1 VLARR
6 EVPLSRRLVRVI
18 RDGGIDLVHCNNGFQ
33 RESVLAALLTGVP
46 CVCHVRRLQ
55 RLSTL
60 DRSLARSVDAF
71 VYISSA
77 VRACYLDEGIRQERG
92 VVVHNP
98 IDAEAFGK
106 SDGVAEL
113 RSELG
118 LSDQDRV
125 VSNIGRLVA
134 WKGQDDFLHAMAIVV
149 RSVPNVKA
157 LIVGA
162 PDLTARSQEY
172 HRRLREL
179 VVELRLSDRV
189 LLTGFRG
196 DIARIMA
203 ASDVVVHSASEP
215 EPFGRV
221 IVEAMASGRPVI
233 ATAAGGVLDIIEDER
248 NGLLVPP
255 GDATSM
261 AEAIL
266 RLLVDRA
273 YAKRIGQQ
281 GQQCAR
287 ERFSVHQHVTAIQ
300 RIYQQILPQ

>member
-1 VLARR
+1 MRGLR
-6 EVPLSRRLVRVI
+6 
-18 RDGGIDLVHCNNGFQ
+18 
-33 RESVLAALLTGVP
+33 
-46 CVCHVRRLQ
+46 

-60 DRSLARSVDAF
+60 DRCLVRSVNAF

-77 VRACYLDEGIRQERG
+77 VETCYGDRGIPADKG
-92 VVVHNP
+92 IVVHNP
-98 IDAEAFGK
+98 IDVEAFGK

-134 WKGQDDFLHAMAIVV
+134 WKGQDCFLRAMAMVV

-162 PDLTARSQEY
+162 PDLTARSQQY
-172 HRRLREL
+172 CRRLRGL
-179 VVELRLSDRV
+179 VVELRLSNRV
-189 LLTGFRG
+189 LLTGFRA
-196 DIARIMA
+196 DVARIMA
-203 ASDVVVHSASEP
+203 ASDVVVHSACEP
-215 EPFGRV
+215 EPLGRV
-221 IVEAMASGRPVI
+221 IVEAMASGCPVI
-233 ATAAGGVLDIIEDER
+233 ATAAGGVMDIIEEER

-261 AEAIL
+261 AEAIV
-266 RLLVDRA
+266 RLLMDRA
-273 YAKRIGQQ
+273 YAEQIAQQ

-287 ERFSVHQHVTAIQ
+287 ESFSVNRHVAAIQ
-300 RIYQQILPQ
+300 QLYEQILSQ